1 MQCASFLRRKRTDP
15 YFSSTQTQ
23 SILDETEE
31 WLKAHSDITYN
42 SENVSNTRIQNGQS
56 SRDSLT
62 YMGVETK
69 WAMDYTDIAL
79 TTGIDQYNGTSV

>member
-1 MQCASFLRRKRTDP
+1 M
-15 YFSSTQTQ
+15 QTQ

-31 WLKAHSDITYN
+31 WLKAHSIRSDITYN
-42 SENVSNTRIQNGQS
+42 SENVSNARIQNGQS
-56 SRDSLT
+56 SHDSLT
-62 YMGVETK
+62 DTGVETK